1 MLLSLQTSGSKPP
14 LFFVHG
20 MRGIAF
26 GVRAQFARM
35 LGSDQPLH
43 VITANGLDGRKPI
56 IENVPEMVAAY
67 LQEIRQARPSGSL
80 RMGGMCGGC
89 MVAIEIARVLQ
100 SEGRETGPVILLDP
114 PVLTPG
120 YEKRQNTT
128 DLGLDLATRFHKDV
142 RRRLTGKMLDPDN
155 SEELPFNPRDRTQ
168 MRLAVEV
175 ATRTTLALARYVPSP
190 FSGPVDAIVA
200 EGRAP
205 GFLHPQMPWKKLLPE
220 LRVTHVLHCY
230 HTELLRTGRKTVAR
244 LMKSMLEED
253 PAAGLPSHRTPP
265 AAQLIPEARP

>member
-1 MLLSLQTSGSKPP
+1 MLVSLQTSGSRPP

-26 GVRAQFARM
+26 TVRSQFARM
-35 LGSDQPLH
+35 LGSDQPLY

-67 LQEIRQARPSGSL
+67 LQEIRQARPSGPL
-80 RMGGMCGGC
+80 RIGGMCGGC
-89 MVAIEIARVLQ
+89 MLALEIARVLQ

-128 DLGLDLATRFHKDV
+128 DLGQDLATRFHQEV
-142 RRRLTGKMLDPDN
+142 RRSLKGNMLDPDN
-155 SEELPFNPRDRTQ
+155 SEELPFNPRDPTQ
-168 MRLAVEV
+168 MQLAVEV
-175 ATRTTLALARYVPSP
+175 ATRTTLALARHVPTP
-190 FSGPVDAIVA
+190 FSGPADVIVP

-205 GFLHPQMPWKKLLPE
+205 GFLHPEMPWRKLLPG
-220 LRVTHVLHCY
+220 LRVTHVLRWR
-230 HTELLRTGRKTVAR
+230 HTELLRAGRKTVAR
-244 LMKSMLEED
+244 LVKSMLEEV
-253 PAAGLPSHRTPP
+253 PAAVDVRNHRTPQ
-265 AAQLIPEARP
+265 AAHF